1 MKPSI
6 VLYKKIAADL
16 HERLEQHYKVV
27 EFNGI
32 NDANRAQVF
41 EALKEA
47 EGLLGSGG
55 AINKELLSHAPRLRG
70 VSTASAGFDSFDVE
84 EMSRRGIPMFNAPA
98 ALTDTVADLVF
109 ALVLATSRRVVEL
122 SNLTKQGE
130 WDGNAPT
137 DWFGLDVH
145 HKTLGIVG
153 MGRIGLAVAQRAHLG
168 FDMPILY
175 NARSQHKEAE
185 ERFNARKCSLDQLLE
200 ESDFVVIILPLS
212 DQTFHIIGKE
222 QLAKMKSTGIL
233 ISAGRGPV
241 IDEQALIEALQ
252 DGTIYGAGLD
262 VYEKEPMPKDSG
274 LLKLPNVVT
283 LPHIGS
289 ATAQTRYDMDALAVE
304 NLITALSGE
313 SNEFCV
319 NAKDLKKS

>member
-6 VLYKKIAADL
+6 VLYKKIADDL
-16 HERLEQHYKVV
+16 HKRLEQHFSVV
-27 EFNGI
+27 KFNGI
-32 NDANRAQVF
+32 TAENRAQVF

-47 EGLLGSGG
+47 EGLVGSGG
-55 AINKELLSHAPRLRG
+55 PINKELIEHAPRLRG
-70 VSTASAGFDSFDVE
+70 VSTASAGFDSFDVAE
-84 EMSRRGIPMFNAPA
+84 LSRRGIPLFNAPA

-109 ALVLATSRRVVEL
+109 SLVLSTARRVVEL
-122 SNLTKQGE
+122 SNRTKANE
-130 WDGNAPT
+130 WDGNAPV

-153 MGRIGLAVAQRAHLG
+153 MGRIGLAVAQRANLG

-185 ERFNARKCSLDQLLE
+185 DRFNARKVDLNTLLE
-200 ESDFVVIILPLS
+200 ESDFVVVILPLS
-212 DQTFHIIGKE
+212 DQTFHIIGKD
-222 QLAKMKSTGIL
+222 QFAKMKSTGIL

-241 IDEQALIEALQ
+241 IDEQALIEALK
-252 DGTIYGAGLD
+252 DGTIYAAGLD
-262 VYEKEPMPKDSG
+262 VYEKEPMAKDSG
-274 LLKLPNVVT
+274 LLKLENVVT

-304 NLITALSGE
+304 NLIAALSGE
-313 SNEFCV
+313 TNEFCV
-319 NAKDLKKS
+319 NEKDLKKS

>member
-16 HERLEQHYKVV
+16 HQRLEQHFSVA

-32 NDANRAQVF
+32 NAENRVQVY
-41 EALKEA
+41 EALKQA
-47 EGLLGSGG
+47 DGLIGSGG
-55 AINKELLSHAPRLRG
+55 PINKELIDNAPRLRG
-70 VSTASAGFDSFDVE
+70 VSTASAGFDSFDVAE
-84 EMSRRGIPMFNAPA
+84 LTRRGIPLFNAPA

-109 ALVLATSRRVVEL
+109 SLVLATARRVVEL
-122 SNLTKQGE
+122 TNRTKAGE
-130 WDGNAPT
+130 WNGNAPT
-137 DWFGLDVH
+137 DWFGIDVH
-145 HKTLGIVG
+145 HKTLGIIG
-153 MGRIGLAVAQRAHLG
+153 MGRIGLAVAQRANLG

-175 NARSQHKEAE
+175 NARSQHSEAE
-185 ERFNARKCSLDQLLE
+185 ERFGARKCDLDTLLE
-200 ESDFVVIILPLS
+200 ESDFVVVILPLS

-222 QLAKMKSTGIL
+222 QFAKMKSTGIL

-252 DGTIYGAGLD
+252 NGTIYGAGLD

-274 LLKLPNVVT
+274 LLKLDNVVT

-304 NLITALSGE
+304 NIITALSNE
-313 SNEFCV
+313 TNEFCV
-319 NAKDLKKS
+319 NGKDLKKS